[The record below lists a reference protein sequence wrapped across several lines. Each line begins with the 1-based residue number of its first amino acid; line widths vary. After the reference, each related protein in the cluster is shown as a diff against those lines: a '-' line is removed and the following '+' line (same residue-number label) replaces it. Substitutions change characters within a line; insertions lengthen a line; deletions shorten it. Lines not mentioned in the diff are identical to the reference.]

1 MAYFIRILSPSE
13 KPAEPRALA
22 TAITNHGCQLAGDAS
37 ADDWQG
43 LQAID
48 SFGET
53 VFIIERNP
61 VTDGS
66 LAQEEI
72 AEFNAEVANCLPK
85 SGSDWLRSYLTSVKT
100 IYAFHVLNAVERDTG
115 WAAFDE
121 TKNALWSAVGGIF
134 QADGEGFSNEEGYH
148 VLWQFSEN
156 VSGDWWMAVL
166 EDGEWQK
173 FKIDLGDPV
182 HRNAFKRGIV
192 PKGAIIAP

>member
-13 KPAEPRALA
+13 KPAELRALSS
-22 TAITNHGCQLAGDAS
+22 AIANYGCKLTGDAS
-37 ADDWQG
+37 AHDWQE
-43 LQAID
+43 LEAVN
-48 SFGET
+48 SLGET
-53 VFIIERNP
+53 FFILERNP

-72 AEFNAEVANCLPK
+72 AEFDAQLANCLPK
-85 SGSDWLRSYLTSVKT
+85 SGSDWLRRYLSSVKT
-100 IYAFHVLNAVERDTG
+100 IYAFRVLNAVERDTG
-115 WAAFDE
+115 WAALDE

-173 FKIDLGDPV
+173 FQIDLGNPS
-182 HRNAFKRGIV
+182 HRDAFKRGMI
-192 PKGAIIAP
+192 PKGTIRAP